1 MKVCSCI
8 LFYTNG
14 CYKFAG
20 IISCYFL
27 DKLFQNFCSYTLK
40 TSQCNNV
47 TNFPFYACNVTL
59 VSTILRQQFFTHYF
73 M

>member
-1 MKVCSCI
+1 MDATSLRV
-8 LFYTNG
+8 LFH
-14 CYKFAG
+14 A
-20 IISCYFL
+20 IFL